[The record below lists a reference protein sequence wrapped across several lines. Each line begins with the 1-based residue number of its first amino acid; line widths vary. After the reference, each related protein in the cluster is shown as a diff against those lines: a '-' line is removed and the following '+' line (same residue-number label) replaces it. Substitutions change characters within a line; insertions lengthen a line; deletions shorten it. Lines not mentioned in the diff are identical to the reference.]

1 MFIFH
6 KNVTFQ
12 AHDLASNHTTASSIP
27 NSIIFLVVLQ
37 PALSPSELSQPG
49 TYTLNS
55 LTDTSAS

>member
-12 AHDLASNHTTASSIP
+12 AHDLASNHTTASIP
-27 NSIIFLVVLQ
+27 NSILFLVVLQ

-49 TYTLNS
+49 TYNLNS